1 MHIAI
6 IGAGIAGVTT
16 AYELAQSG
24 HDVTVFE
31 RHGSVAEEASFA
43 NAGIVAPGFTAPW
56 RASHWL
62 RRLLAGQRTALRL
75 TWPLSGED
83 LAWLRRQRRAS
94 APDIL
99 AVNQVV
105 MQRLA
110 AYSCARL
117 HQVAEQLD
125 YTFDQ
130 VDGLL
135 ILLRT
140 ERDRERAQ
148 PNLLRLR
155 DADAACREVSA
166 DEARQIEPALHPD
179 TPLAGAIHVP
189 DGAAGNCRQFAVI
202 VRDAAEQCGAQFIFN
217 AAVAL
222 DPRQHASLRVAGEPG
237 PRQFDAIVLCAGVAA
252 GELLAPL
259 GIRLPLAPIYGYS
272 ISAPVAEPVLAPRA
286 AVLDGG
292 IAITCLGRRVRVAG
306 LAEIGGHRGNANVA
320 APILQAWAEQ
330 RLYRTL
336 TDWFPAAVTLTNG
349 VQFWRGARPMLPDG
363 PPVLGVSG
371 VPGLWL
377 NLGHGAY
384 GWSMACGSAR
394 IMADLIEGRAP
405 EIDLHGLGMER
416 LR

>member
-24 HDVTVFE
+24 HAVTVFE

-43 NAGIVAPGFTAPW
+43 NGGVIAPGFTAPW

-62 RRLLAGQRTALRL
+62 RRLLTGQRTALRL
-75 TWPLSGED
+75 TWPLSSED

-94 APDIL
+94 AADIRII
-99 AVNQVV
+99 NQTV

-110 AYSCARL
+110 AYSQARL
-117 HQVAEQLD
+117 HDVTEQLD

-130 VDGLL
+130 AEGLL

-148 PNLLRLR
+148 HNLLQLR
-155 DADAACREVSA
+155 DAGEVCREVSA
-166 DEARQIEPALHPD
+166 DEARQIEPALHPN
-179 TPLAGAIHVP
+179 TPLASAIHVP
-189 DGAAGNCRQFAVI
+189 DGEAGNCRQFAVI
-202 VRDAAEQCGAQFIFN
+202 VRDAAEQRGAQFVFD
-217 AAVAL
+217 ATVAL
-222 DPRQHASLRVAGEPG
+222 DPARRASLWVAGEPG

-259 GIRLPLAPIYGYS
+259 GIRLPLASIYGYS

-306 LAEIGGHRGNANVA
+306 LAEIGGRHDDAA
-320 APILQAWAEQ
+320 APMLPAWAEQ

-336 TDWFPAAVTLTNG
+336 TDWFPAAVNLNNG

-363 PPVLGVSG
+363 PPVLGASG
-371 VPGLWL
+371 APGLWL
-377 NLGHGAY
+377 NIGHGAY
-384 GWSMACGSAR
+384 GWSMTCGSAR
-394 IMADLIEGRAP
+394 IIADLIEDRAP
-405 EIDLHGLGMER
+405 EIDLYGLGVER

>member
-16 AYELAQSG
+16 AYELAQDG
-24 HDVTVFE
+24 HAVTVFE
-31 RHGSVAEEASFA
+31 RHSSVAEEASFA
-43 NAGIVAPGFTAPW
+43 NAGVIVPSFTAPW

-62 RRLLAGQRTALRL
+62 HRFWARDRAALRS
-75 TWPLSGED
+75 TWPLSRAE
-83 LAWLRRQRRAS
+83 LAWLRHQRRAS
-94 APDIL
+94 GPDTR
-99 AVNQVV
+99 AVNQVA

-110 AYSCARL
+110 VYSRARL

-125 YTFDQ
+125 YTFER
-130 VDGLL
+130 VEGVL

-148 PNLLRLR
+148 PDLVRLR
-155 DADAACREVSA
+155 DVGAACREINA
-166 DEARQIEPALHPD
+166 DQARLIEPALHPT

-189 DGAAGNCRQFAVI
+189 NGEAGNCRQFAVI
-202 VRDAAEQCGAQFIFN
+202 VRDAAEQLGVQFVFDT
-217 AAVAL
+217 AVAL
-222 DPRQHASLRVAGEPG
+222 NPGQDASLRIAGQGAPC
-237 PRQFDAIVLCAGVAA
+237 QFDAIVLCAGTAA

-259 GIRLPLAPIYGYS
+259 DIHLPLAPIYGYS
-272 ISAPVAEPVLAPRA
+272 ISAPVAEPVLAPRV

-292 IAITCLGRRVRVAG
+292 IAITCLGRRLRVAG
-306 LAEIGGHRGNANVA
+306 LGEIGGQHGSASAGARML
-320 APILQAWAEQ
+320 PAWAEQ

-336 TDWFPAAVTLTNG
+336 ADWFPAAARLTNG
-349 VQFWRGARPMLPDG
+349 VQTWRGARPMLPDG
-363 PPVLGVSG
+363 PPVLGASG

-377 NLGHGAY
+377 NLGHGDY

-394 IMADLIEGRAP
+394 IVADLIGDHPP

-416 LR
+416 FG

>member
-24 HDVTVFE
+24 HTVTVFE

-43 NAGIVAPGFTAPW
+43 NAGVIAPGFSAPW

-62 RRLLAGQRTALRL
+62 RRLLPGQRAALRL

-94 APDIL
+94 APDIR
-99 AVNQVV
+99 AINQTV

-110 AYSCARL
+110 TYSRARL

-125 YTFDQ
+125 YTFDRA
-130 VDGLL
+130 DGLL

-140 ERDRERAQ
+140 ARERERAQ

-155 DADAACREVSA
+155 DAGAACREVDA
-166 DEARQIEPALHPD
+166 DEARQIEPALHPA

-189 DGAAGNCRQFAVI
+189 DGEAGNCRQFAVI
-202 VRDAAEQCGAQFIFN
+202 VRDAAEQRGVQFVFN

-222 DPRQHASLRVAGEPG
+222 DPAQRAGLWIAGEPG

-259 GIRLPLAPIYGYS
+259 GIRLPLVPVYGYS

-286 AVLDGG
+286 AVLDGS

-306 LAEIGGHRGNANVA
+306 LAEIGGHRDKANAA
-320 APILQAWAEQ
+320 SPILPAWAEQ

-336 TDWFPAAVTLTNG
+336 TDWFPAAVSLTNG

-363 PPVLGVSG
+363 PPVLGASS

-394 IMADLIEGRAP
+394 VIADLMDGRAP
-405 EIDLHGLGMER
+405 EIDLYGLSLER
-416 LR
+416 FR